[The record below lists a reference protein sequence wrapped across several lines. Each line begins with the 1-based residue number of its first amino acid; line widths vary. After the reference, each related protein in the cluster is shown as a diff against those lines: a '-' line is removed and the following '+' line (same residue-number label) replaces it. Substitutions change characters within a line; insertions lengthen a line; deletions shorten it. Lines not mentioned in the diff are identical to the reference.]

1 VTAMRRVGDLAEQV
15 RGVTYSKDDASDE
28 PRPGYVPVLRAG
40 NIQESRVL
48 FDDLVYVPR
57 ERVSREQLLR
67 KHDILIA
74 TSSGSLDVVG
84 KAAQVTADVEAGFG
98 AFCKVLRPSNCVHPR
113 YFAHWFSTPAYRR
126 RVSSLA
132 AGANINNLRNEHL
145 DDLEIPV
152 PSFDEQRRVADML
165 DKADAIRSKRRH
177 AIALTD
183 DLLRST
189 FLDMFGDPVA
199 NPHRW
204 PVSSV
209 SELCEG
215 KQYGTAEKAND
226 EHRGT
231 PVLRMNN
238 LTYTGDIDLKDLKW
252 VELSASELG
261 KLDLRDGDV
270 LFNRVNSRE
279 LVGKTSVW
287 QHGDGYTFAGYLI
300 RLRMR
305 RSVATGAY
313 VAAAMNM
320 SSIKRVLFAMA
331 KPSINMANISGTD
344 LDRLLI
350 PVPPIKQQREYDALM
365 RRIMDLRRRGVAD
378 AGDELFSSLVARSF
392 PVRLASEGRPC

>member
-1 VTAMRRVGDLAEQV
+1 MSWERRRKSQQTWKQDSVRSARSCARRIASIPAISPTGSRPQPTEGESPAWRQV
-15 RGVTYSKDDASDE
+15 QISTTSATNISMI
-28 PRPGYVPVLRAG
+28 LRF
-40 NIQESRVL
+40 QCRLSM
-48 FDDLVYVPR
+48 
-57 ERVSREQLLR
+57 
-67 KHDILIA
+67 
-74 TSSGSLDVVG
+74 SSGASRTCSTRPMPS
-84 KAAQVTADVEAGFG
+84 AASARQ
-98 AFCKVLRPSNCVHPR
+98 
-113 YFAHWFSTPAYRR
+113 
-126 RVSSLA
+126 
-132 AGANINNLRNEHL
+132 
-145 DDLEIPV
+145 
-152 PSFDEQRRVADML
+152 
-165 DKADAIRSKRRH
+165 

-392 PVRLASEGRPC
+392 PVRLASEGTSRASQPGSGSILRR

>member
-1 VTAMRRVGDLAEQV
+1 M
-15 RGVTYSKDDASDE
+15 
-28 PRPGYVPVLRAG
+28 
-40 NIQESRVL
+40 
-48 FDDLVYVPR
+48 
-57 ERVSREQLLR
+57 
-67 KHDILIA
+67 
-74 TSSGSLDVVG
+74 
-84 KAAQVTADVEAGFG
+84 
-98 AFCKVLRPSNCVHPR
+98 
-113 YFAHWFSTPAYRR
+113 
-126 RVSSLA
+126 
-132 AGANINNLRNEHL
+132 
-145 DDLEIPV
+145 PV
-152 PSFDEQRRVADML
+152 PPMSEQRRIADIL
-165 DKADAIRSKRRH
+165 DKADAIRRKRKQ